1 MSYYPCNIIVRR
13 NSILSG
19 ELKRLQNAQK
29 TQYFSTIPCHRTI
42 LPLCAS
48 VKSLQQTKQSHAIAL
63 LNGYLPNSISVSAS
77 LILQYATFGDPST
90 SRLLFHQSLPYSR
103 SAFLWN
109 TITRAYSIAGVYDA
123 FQIYNL
129 MIRNGVRPD
138 DHSFPFVL
146 KVCSDY
152 HEVWKGQEVHGL
164 VCKLGFDSDVFVGN
178 TLLRFYGECS
188 SVNDAEKV
196 FDEMPERDV
205 VSWNTLIAVCS
216 IKFSY
221 NKAINLFRD
230 MRSQPL
236 YSGVIPNVATIV
248 SLLPVCAAIE
258 DFAITSEIHSYVIKM
273 GFNHHIKINNAFI
286 DAYGKCGNL
295 KACKQ
300 VFNEMVDRNHVSWNA
315 VITSFAHTDHHQDAI
330 IFFQSMI
337 NESITPNSV
346 AISSIL
352 PIIVELE
359 CLQWGIELHG
369 FSIRTRIE
377 SDIFVANSLLDMYAK
392 FRYPIKASNIFNN
405 IHLKNIVSW
414 NTMIAN
420 YAQNGSELL
429 ALQTLR
435 EMQAHGIVP
444 GPVTLTNILPACAR
458 ISHLSHGKQIHCKS
472 IRCGFDFQIFI
483 SNALI
488 DMYAKCSRL
497 DLARNV
503 FNVSYKD
510 RISYNTLISAYSHT
524 NTSFESL
531 ILFRE
536 LGLKDMEYDTVS
548 FSGALSACAN
558 MAEIKKGKEIHG
570 VCLKKGYT
578 PLMGPTHQ
586 PVPNLMSSDS
596 SVIDSHLLTVKQLH
610 SLIVCNSI
618 LDLYAKC
625 GRIDLAKKVFDRIPN
640 KDTASWNTMI
650 MGYGMR
656 GEIDTAIGLFES
668 MGDDDHV
675 RRDSINYIAVLS
687 VCSHGGL
694 VELGRKYFKKMKED
708 KIEVTQV
715 HYACMVDIFGRAG
728 LLEEAVEMINGMGVE
743 PDANVWGSLLGGC
756 RIHGDIELGRW
767 AGENLF
773 RLKPGHSG
781 YYTLVSNMYAE
792 AGKWC
797 EVDGIRELMKV
808 RGVKKNP
815 GFSCV

>member
-19 ELKRLQNAQK
+19 EFKRLQNAQK

-48 VKSLQQTKQSHAIAL
+48 AKSLQQTKQCHAIAL

-90 SRLLFHQSLPYSR
+90 SRVLFHQSLPYSR

-188 SVNDAEKV
+188 SINDAEKV
-196 FDEMPERDV
+196 FDEMPERDA
-205 VSWNTLIAVCS
+205 VSWNTLIAVFS

-221 NKAINLFRD
+221 DKAIALFRD

-236 YSGVIPNVATIV
+236 YSGVSPNVATIV
-248 SLLPVCAAIE
+248 SLLPVCASIE

-273 GFNHHIKINNAFI
+273 GFSDDIKINNAFI

-295 KACKQ
+295 NACKQ
-300 VFNEMVDRNHVSWNA
+300 VFNEMVDRNHVSFNA
-315 VITSFAHTDHHQDAI
+315 IITSFAHTDHHQDAI
-330 IFFQSMI
+330 LFFQYMI
-337 NESITPNSV
+337 NKSITPNSV

-369 FSIRTRIE
+369 FSIRTGIE

-472 IRCGFDFQIFI
+472 IRCGFDVQIFI

-618 LDLYAKC
+618 LDFYAKC

-815 GFSCV
+815 GSRSL